1 MLILESYKLRW
12 KSSTNKIS
20 LVVSRCY
27 EKDFLY
33 LHTEDHEG
41 LFKSSDVKLVYAIF
55 KTER

>member
-33 LHTEDHEG
+33 LHTEDREG

-55 KTER
+55 KT